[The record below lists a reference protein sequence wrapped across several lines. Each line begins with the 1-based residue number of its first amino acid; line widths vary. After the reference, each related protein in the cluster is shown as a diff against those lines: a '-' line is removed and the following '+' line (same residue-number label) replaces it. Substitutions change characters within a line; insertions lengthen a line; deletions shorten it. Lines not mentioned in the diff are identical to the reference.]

1 MSDGKNFSR
10 RRRGGMR
17 FRPSG
22 NQQRRPAAQ
31 EARATATDATSGN
44 EGLFDKSRQQE
55 IERAQNVAAGLP
67 AESAPKADSAVAQT
81 ETHSKKDYREP
92 HLDTPAEV
100 KEEFKP
106 VEIQDQPKGIVD
118 AIKMAAQKVIKRVQR
133 LIKPVKR
140 LHKEVIINAESLE
153 TRVAVL

>member
-31 EARATATDATSGN
+31 EARAATQTDATTGN
-44 EGLFDKSRQQE
+44 EGLFDKSRQNE

-67 AESAPKADSAVAQT
+67 AEGAPKPERDAAPD
-81 ETHSKKDYREP
+81 EHSKKDFREP
-92 HLDTPAEV
+92 HLNTPAEV

-106 VEIQDQPKGIVD
+106 VEIQEQPKGIVD
-118 AIKMAAQKVIKRVQR
+118 AIKMAAQ
-133 LIKPVKR
+133 
-140 LHKEVIINAESLE
+140 
-153 TRVAVL
+153 

>member
-22 NQQRRPAAQ
+22 TQQRRPGAQ
-31 EARATATDATSGN
+31 EARAAAIDATSGN

-67 AESAPKADSAVAQT
+67 AETPARAEDAAAPVEAY
-81 ETHSKKDYREP
+81 SKKDFREP
-92 HLDTPAEV
+92 HMDTPAEV
-100 KEEFKP
+100 KEEFRP
-106 VEIQDQPKGIVD
+106 VQIQEQPKGIVD
-118 AIKMAAQKVIKRVQR
+118 AIKMAAQKVI
-133 LIKPVKR
+133 
-140 LHKEVIINAESLE
+140 
-153 TRVAVL
+153 